1 MVNPPAALI
10 LIRIGEL
17 ISMLVWFRANVTPT
31 HVRAIFTVLTCDVMY
46 RFPRAHTRARTP
58 SISRAHMC
66 RVIHDNNPAAYS
78 SRIERENREREREG
92 GGRLVGWSEMI
103 AEFSRP
109 ECGGGGEDV
118 AQERRC
124 PFGGST
130 WISNYL
136 VRGKGERGRE
146 EKSHGEIRGLLP
158 ASNIVLLL
166 SRDVTVRRPIDV
178 R

>member
-1 MVNPPAALI
+1 MSALSYGPNV
-10 LIRIGEL
+10 RGNV
-17 ISMLVWFRANVTPT
+17 SFPSRA
-31 HVRAIFTVLTCDVMY
+31 R
-46 RFPRAHTRARTP
+46 TRARTRTHAH
-58 SISRAHMC
+58 IRVYRVFRVHMC

-78 SRIERENREREREG
+78 SREREG
-92 GGRLVGWSEMI
+92 EREGERGREGEEEGRLVGWSEMI

-109 ECGGGGEDV
+109 ECGGGGED

-136 VRGKGERGRE
+136 VPGKGERGRE